1 MADRIENLKALADE
15 YNIRSA
21 SKLRQQA
28 LLDGVNVTLRE
39 AAEALKT
46 DLAAQ
51 VFAPKPRSLG
61 KSAAE
66 GPNDRL
72 QFDLIDY
79 SNNTKR
85 GNPNRFAL
93 VGIDVFTRELA
104 AVPLKTKVPGEVNE
118 AFKKAAGELADGETN
133 YVVTTDGGGEFA
145 RLSEAM
151 PEGAVH
157 RQKAPEDKNAIAVL
171 DRNMQSLKVDLAGRI
186 AKKGGDWSAELGKV
200 VNSHNN
206 KPHDAVYGAPSR
218 VEGNGGDNPQMFRV
232 MQDNAAKFVHNRA
245 LTQRRMGEIKDAGGF
260 RAPTGNARSFNPQ
273 YGNVRRV
280 RAVDSQYVTDTSGR
294 QTLLKQAQPAPEGST
309 NVRQTLTIPGRALA
323 VRLKGAADQVQ
334 TFLASQ
340 GAEMPVA
347 RLEALVRANGVGL
360 SGVQASVRR
369 NRTTFRRLLALF
381 KTHFTVRNGVV
392 RTAVAAPAA
401 APVAAGETPAE
412 RSARLDRQLAESQR
426 LRDEQ
431 DRQREER
438 RVAQRE
444 RLRGVA
450 GVYGSRPR

>member
-1 MADRIENLKALADE
+1 MADRIENLKLLANE

-21 SKLRQQA
+21 AKLRQQA
-28 LLDGVNVTLRE
+28 QLEGVSVTLRE

-46 DLAAQ
+46 DLARQ

-79 SNNTKR
+79 SKNTKK
-85 GNPNRFAL
+85 GNPNRYAL
-93 VGIDVFTRELA
+93 VGVDVFTRELA
-104 AVPLKTKVPGEVNE
+104 AVPLKTKRPEEVN
-118 AFKKAAGELADGETN
+118 AAMKKSVVELAGDKKDF
-133 YVVTTDGGGEFA
+133 VVTTDGGGEFA
-145 RLSEAM
+145 RLKDALPKE
-151 PEGAVH
+151 AVH
-157 RQKAPEDKNAIAVL
+157 REKAPEDKNAIAVL

-186 AKKGGDWSAELGKV
+186 AKQGGDWSVEIGKA
-200 VNSHNN
+200 VNAHNN
-206 KPHDAVYGAPSR
+206 KPHDAVHGPPAG
-218 VEGNGGDNPQMFRV
+218 VEGRNGGDNPQMFRV
-232 MQDNAAKFVHNRA
+232 MQDNASKFVHNRA
-245 LTQRRMGEIKDAGGF
+245 LTQRRMGEIREAGGF

-280 RAVDSQYVTDTSGR
+280 RTVDSQYVTDASGR
-294 QTLLKQAQPAPEGST
+294 KTLLKQAQPAPEGSV
-309 NVRQTLTIPGRALA
+309 NVRQTLTIPGAGLA

-334 TFLASQ
+334 TYLAAQ
-340 GAEMPVA
+340 GGEMPVA
-347 RLEALVRANGVGL
+347 RLEAMVRAGGVGL
-360 SGVQASVRR
+360 SGVQASIRR
-369 NRTTFRRLLALF
+369 TRSTFRRLLSLF
-381 KTHFTVRNGVV
+381 RTHFTVRNGVV
-392 RTAVAAPAA
+392 KTAVAAPAA
-401 APVAAGETPAE
+401 VETPEE

>member
-1 MADRIENLKALADE
+1 MDRIENLKALADE
-15 YNIRSA
+15 LNIRSA
-21 SKLRQQA
+21 AKLRAQA
-28 LLDGVNVTLRE
+28 LIEGVNVTLRE

-46 DLAAQ
+46 DLAR

-79 SNNTKR
+79 SKNTKK
-85 GNPNRFAL
+85 GNPNRYAL
-93 VGIDVFTRELA
+93 VGVDVFTRELA
-104 AVPLKTKVPGEVNE
+104 AVPLRSKTPGEVNE
-118 AFKKAAGELADGETN
+118 AVRKSVRELAGDKKDF
-133 YVVTTDGGGEFA
+133 VVTTDQGAEFSKIEDA
-145 RLSEAM
+145 L
-151 PEGAVH
+151 PEEAVH
-157 RQKAPEDKNAIAVL
+157 RQKTPADKNAIAVL
-171 DRNMQSLKVDLAGRI
+171 DRNMQSLKIDLAGKI
-186 AKKGGDWSAELGKV
+186 AKKGGDWSVELPKA
-200 VNSHNN
+200 VNAHNN
-206 KPHDAVYGAPSR
+206 KPHDAVHGPPAGI
-218 VEGNGGDNPQMFRV
+218 EGRNGGDNAQMFRV
-232 MQDNAAKFVHNRA
+232 MQDNASKFVHNRA
-245 LTQRRMGEIKDAGGF
+245 LTQRRMGEIREAGGF

-280 RAVDSQYVTDTSGR
+280 RAVGSQYVTDASGR
-294 QTLLKQAQPAPEGST
+294 KTLLKQAQPAPEGSV
-309 NVRQTLTIPGRALA
+309 NVRQTLTIPGAGLA

-334 TFLASQ
+334 TFLAAQ
-340 GAEMPVA
+340 GGEMPVA

-360 SGVQASVRR
+360 SGVQASIRR
-369 NRTTFRRLLALF
+369 SRSTFRRLLSLF

-392 RTAVAAPAA
+392 KTAVAAPAA
-401 APVAAGETPAE
+401 NRETPQE
-412 RSARLDRQLAESQR
+412 RNLRLDRQLAESQR

-450 GVYGSRPR
+450 EVYGSRPR